1 MNKMNNLFLLA
12 AILLSVCQ
20 LNFAQSSNSVSNINS
35 VSANEFNKLVSSGN
49 YTLLDIRT
57 TKEFEEGHINSAIN
71 IDFYNREFEQKIL
84 LYKSVPVLIYSRS
97 SGQSKQALN
106 KLSELNFEKVV
117 ELENGIVAWKREG
130 LPLVK

>member
-84 LYKSVPVLIYSRS
+84 VYKSVPVLIYSRS

>member
-20 LNFAQSSNSVSNINS
+20 LNFAQSSNSVSSINS

>member
-1 MNKMNNLFLLA
+1 MNNLFLLA

>member
-1 MNKMNNLFLLA
+1 MNNLFLLA

-84 LYKSVPVLIYSRS
+84 VYKSVPVLIYSRS